1 MEAPKENDDQN
12 EVPNFDIKFKLLEF
26 EKQIFIDAFEK
37 DALLIL
43 AKGLN
48 YNGIISNLLWV
59 YNDPANLVLV
69 LNSNDYEEKHFM
81 EKFKL
86 SPLPN
91 LGTEREKA
99 YLEGGV
105 HFISTRILVVDL
117 LKNRV
122 PVTNITGIIVLR
134 AHTVLE
140 SCQEAFALRLYRQN
154 NKAFSNSPISFT
166 FGYHQVEKVMRA
178 VFVTEL
184 FLWPRFHGTIIKCLK
199 NRQAEVVEL
208 HVPLTSNMSH
218 IQTCLLDIMNYT
230 VKQLRSINRTLDMQE
245 ITTENCISKK
255 FHKILQSHKLIHDD
269 AVSFYALV
277 SKYRTPEYAR
287 VNSGWILLDSAEQ
300 LFRLAKNRV
309 YNHKNEFDPE
319 HSPKWKVLSDLL
331 LEEIPEEV
339 KKKQKEGLNN
349 TKILILCQ
357 DGRTCAQLNHF
368 LTMGPNKYLFY
379 TAFRRDLTIH
389 TVSSTY
395 KNLKDTAPATSELE
409 KEGVATKPDEDN
421 KDVNKLEEED
431 TEESK
436 TNYILT
442 LTQVATQGDKK
453 KSADVSMFE
462 PISQIDN
469 LDITQIELEKPIIC
483 IRTFKENG
491 NSFSLE
497 QCLENLRPE
506 YIILYHSD
514 VAAVRQIE
522 LFESRKS
529 NEESS
534 CKVYFVVHDKT
545 VEEQAY
551 LTSLKREKQAFELL
565 IQAKSVMVVP
575 SYQDGKTDE
584 YFNLNEE
591 DDSDA
596 VDTRKAALG
605 GDNTADDINY
615 ERYNIL
621 VHDFV
626 QKLPGVTSKNMARIM
641 NKGVSLD
648 HLLTLNKE
656 ELGQIIENKNE
667 ADTLYSV
674 LHVEKVMRAV
684 FVTELFLWP
693 RQAEVVELHVP
704 LTSNMSHIQTCLL
717 DIMNYTVKQ
726 LRSINRTLDM
736 QEITTENC
744 ISKKFHKILQSHKLI
759 HDDAVS
765 FYALV
770 SKYRTPEYAR
780 VNSGWILL
788 DSAEQLFRLAKNR
801 VYNHKN
807 EFDPEHSPKWKVLS
821 DLLLEEIPEEVK
833 KKQKEGLNNT
843 KILILC
849 QDGRTCAQLN
859 HFLTMGP
866 NKYLFYT
873 AFRRDLTI
881 HTVSSTY
888 KNLKD
893 TAPATSEL
901 EKEGVATKPDEDNKD
916 VNKLE
921 EEDTEESK
929 TNYILTLTQVA
940 TQGDKKKS
948 ADVSMFEPISQI
960 DNLDITQ
967 IELEKPI
974 ICIRTFKE
982 NGNSFSL
989 EQCLE
994 NLRPEYIILYHSDVA
1009 AVRQIEL
1016 FESRKSN
1023 EESSCKVYF
1032 VVHDKTVEEQAYLT
1046 SLKREK
1052 QAFELLI
1059 QAKSV
1064 MVVPSYQDGKTD
1076 EYFNLNEEDDSDAVD
1091 TRKADIQQKLQL
1103 LTIHFPR
1110 LKLVWSPSPYATAEL
1125 FYELKEELGQI
1136 IENKNEA
1143 DTLYSVL
1150 HVKAKPADAG
1160 KDDKPFGK
1168 KKFTGK
1174 LFRSKKT

>member
-154 NKAFSNSPISFT
+154 NKTGFIKAFSNSPISFT

-255 FHKILQSHKLIHDD
+255 FHKILQSQLDCVWHQLSTRTKEYVQDLKVLRSMIIKLIHDD

-596 VDTRKAALG
+596 VDTRKAGGQQPREKQRVIVDMREFRSDLPALLHKKGILIEPVTITIGDYILTPDICVERKSISDLIGSLNSGRLYTQCTQMCRNYSRPILLIEFDQNKPFNLQGHFVVSTDISGADIQQKLQLLTIHFPRLKLVWSPSPYATAELFYELKQGRKNPEIAAAIALG

-674 LHVEKVMRAV
+674 LHV
-684 FVTELFLWP
+684 
-693 RQAEVVELHVP
+693 
-704 LTSNMSHIQTCLL
+704 
-717 DIMNYTVKQ
+717 
-726 LRSINRTLDM
+726 
-736 QEITTENC
+736 
-744 ISKKFHKILQSHKLI
+744 
-759 HDDAVS
+759 
-765 FYALV
+765 
-770 SKYRTPEYAR
+770 
-780 VNSGWILL
+780 
-788 DSAEQLFRLAKNR
+788 
-801 VYNHKN
+801 
-807 EFDPEHSPKWKVLS
+807 
-821 DLLLEEIPEEVK
+821 
-833 KKQKEGLNNT
+833 
-843 KILILC
+843 
-849 QDGRTCAQLN
+849 
-859 HFLTMGP
+859 
-866 NKYLFYT
+866 
-873 AFRRDLTI
+873 
-881 HTVSSTY
+881 
-888 KNLKD
+888 
-893 TAPATSEL
+893 
-901 EKEGVATKPDEDNKD
+901 
-916 VNKLE
+916 
-921 EEDTEESK
+921 
-929 TNYILTLTQVA
+929 
-940 TQGDKKKS
+940 
-948 ADVSMFEPISQI
+948 
-960 DNLDITQ
+960 
-967 IELEKPI
+967 
-974 ICIRTFKE
+974 
-982 NGNSFSL
+982 
-989 EQCLE
+989 
-994 NLRPEYIILYHSDVA
+994 
-1009 AVRQIEL
+1009 
-1016 FESRKSN
+1016 
-1023 EESSCKVYF
+1023 
-1032 VVHDKTVEEQAYLT
+1032 
-1046 SLKREK
+1046 
-1052 QAFELLI
+1052 
-1059 QAKSV
+1059 
-1064 MVVPSYQDGKTD
+1064 
-1076 EYFNLNEEDDSDAVD
+1076 
-1091 TRKADIQQKLQL
+1091 
-1103 LTIHFPR
+1103 
-1110 LKLVWSPSPYATAEL
+1110 
-1125 FYELKEELGQI
+1125 
-1136 IENKNEA
+1136 
-1143 DTLYSVL
+1143 
-1150 HVKAKPADAG
+1150 KAKPADAG